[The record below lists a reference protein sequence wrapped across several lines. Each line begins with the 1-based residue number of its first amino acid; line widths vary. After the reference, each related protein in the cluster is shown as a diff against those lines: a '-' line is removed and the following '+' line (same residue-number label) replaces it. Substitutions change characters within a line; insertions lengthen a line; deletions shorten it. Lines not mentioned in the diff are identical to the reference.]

1 LLLREAPYIVVSIT
15 VGVCTFTDFLKKITL
30 KFSQHNNNYLVI
42 NMPETMN
49 WLVEKVKRKEI
60 NIEKILD
67 GLEKSK

>member
-1 LLLREAPYIVVSIT
+1 
-15 VGVCTFTDFLKKITL
+15 
-30 KFSQHNNNYLVI
+30 
-42 NMPETMN
+42 MPETMN